1 MVIKKFLFVMLAMF
15 TFTACSNAND
25 TSSEEEKVQET
36 KPIEKDTISNNVTK
50 KEVLFSNQKEKEKKR
65 DIQTSFNISIDTDK
79 YEDDELNDYQKALIK
94 CESFKDGNKTIIGF
108 VDDKCRT
115 EEVVDGKTV
124 VCNFY
129 KSDLKTAA
137 KFYANNDS
145 NILKTLAGKY
155 NIDFKMDIP
164 EFNVDKNEEDDDTS
178 FNFKFALP
186 KIKIERDKSP
196 AEVLIEESCK

>member
-1 MVIKKFLFVMLAMF
+1 MVKKFLFLMLAVF

-25 TSSEEEKVQET
+25 NNSENGNVET
-36 KPIEKDTISNNVTK
+36 VKSVENDSISNNVTK
-50 KEVLFSNQKEKEKKR
+50 KEVLFSNQKENEKKR
-65 DIQTSFNISIDTDK
+65 DIQTSFNIAINSDD
-79 YEDDELNDYQKALIK
+79 DDELNDYQKALIK
-94 CESFKDGNKTIIGF
+94 CEPFKDGNKTIIGF
-108 VDDKCRT
+108 VDGQCRT
-115 EEVVDGKTV
+115 EETVDDKKV

-129 KSDLKTAA
+129 KSDLETAA
-137 KFYANNDS
+137 KFYTSDDS

-164 EFNVDKNEEDDDTS
+164 EFNVDKNEDDDET
-178 FNFKFALP
+178 FNFKFNLP

>member
-1 MVIKKFLFVMLAMF
+1 MIKKFLYLMLAIF
-15 TFTACSNAND
+15 TFTACSEANEN
-25 TSSEEEKVQET
+25 TEIKPVEE
-36 KPIEKDTISNNVTK
+36 DSISNNTVK
-50 KEVLFSNQKEKEKKR
+50 KEILFSNQKGNEKKR
-65 DIQTSFNISIDTDK
+65 DIQTSFNISIDSDK
-79 YEDDELNDYQKALIK
+79 YEDKELNDYQKALIK
-94 CESFKDGNKTIIGF
+94 CEPFKNGNKTIIGF
-108 VDDKCRT
+108 VDGQCRT
-115 EEVVDGKTV
+115 EEIVDDKKV

-129 KSDLKTAA
+129 KSDLETAS
-137 KFYANNDS
+137 KFYASEDS

-164 EFNVDKNEEDDDTS
+164 EFNVDKNEDDDTS